1 MTKEMGFC
9 NNGNKR
15 KRNGGTSAADLS
27 SFPALFLEQVA
38 MTCRLAGFEPH
49 VPVARGFVAQE
60 EEISLPLS
68 LSVAGAGQ

>member
-27 SFPALFLEQVA
+27 SFPALFLP
-38 MTCRLAGFEPH
+38 G
-49 VPVARGFVAQE
+49 
-60 EEISLPLS
+60 
-68 LSVAGAGQ
+68 GAGGDDV